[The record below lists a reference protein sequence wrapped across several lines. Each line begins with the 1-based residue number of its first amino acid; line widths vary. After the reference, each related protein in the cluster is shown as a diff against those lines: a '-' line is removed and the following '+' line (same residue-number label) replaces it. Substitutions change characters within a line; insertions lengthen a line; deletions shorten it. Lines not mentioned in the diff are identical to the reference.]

1 MSSKITPYN
10 ILRHELIGLLAEV
23 AESTDPSQKGIKGTI
38 VDETQKTITLK
49 DKERKRKV
57 VKENVTLS
65 IHTESGLRA
74 LINGSLLLGRPE
86 ERIKKKIR
94 IRF

>member
-1 MSSKITPYN
+1 MSAKITPYN
-10 ILRHELIGLLAEV
+10 ILRHELIGLGAEV
-23 AESTDPSQKGIKGTI
+23 VESSDSAQVGIKGVI

-49 DKERKRKV
+49 IKERKRKV

-86 ERIKKKIR
+86 ERIKKKTR
-94 IRF
+94 ISF

>member
-1 MSSKITPYN
+1 MSSRITPYN
-10 ILRHELIGLLAEV
+10 ILRHELIGLSAEV
-23 AESTDPSQKGIKGTI
+23 VESTDPSQKGIKGVI

-49 DKERKRKV
+49 EKERKRKV

>member
-1 MSSKITPYN
+1 MSSKVTPYN
-10 ILRHELIGLLAEV
+10 ILRHELIGLSAEV
-23 AESTDPSQKGIKGTI
+23 VKSTDPSQKRIKGII

-49 DKERKRKV
+49 EKERKRKV

-86 ERIKKKIR
+86 ERIKRKIR